1 MKYVSKAGLIGF
13 LLGLLIIVSGPRRI
27 IAPNLPARLND
38 ASSGVYA
45 DLMEKLI
52 REGHDQHYL
61 RRIYAPDQNIF
72 YQRLTRIN
80 IVQRERP
87 EPYRR
92 MYSQQAVQ
100 SIRDF
105 LAVNEESF
113 DTCEQKYGVDREVI
127 AAILFVESR
136 FGKVSGDNLVL
147 YVLSSMALAPEDW
160 NIKQLIENLDQE
172 LPDLSPEERAEKI
185 AWIRR
190 RARVKANWAYDELNT
205 LLQLRHTHR
214 IESERVKGSWAG
226 AFGIPQFVPTSFE
239 AYAVDGDE
247 NGTID
252 IYTVEDAIASVAN
265 YLYRNGWR
273 GTITR
278 EKIRTV
284 IWRYNHSRY
293 YVNLIE
299 DLAEAVSS

>member
-1 MKYVSKAGLIGF
+1 MKYSSKAGLIGF
-13 LLGLLIIVSGPRRI
+13 LLGLLVFTGPQRI
-27 IAPNLPARLND
+27 IAPNPPARLND

-52 REGHDQHYL
+52 REGHDQNYL
-61 RRIYAPDQNIF
+61 QRIYAPDQNIF
-72 YQRLTRIN
+72 YQRLTKIN
-80 IVQRERP
+80 IVQRERA

-100 SIRDF
+100 SIREF
-105 LAVNEESF
+105 LAAHEEIF
-113 DTCEQKYGVDREVI
+113 NICEQKYGVDREVI
-127 AAILFVESR
+127 ASILFVESR
-136 FGKVSGDNLVL
+136 FGQSSGDNLVL
-147 YVLSSMALAPEDW
+147 YVLSSMALAPTEW
-160 NIKQLIENLDQE
+160 NIKHLIEELDGE
-172 LPDLSPEERAEKI
+172 MPDLTPAERAEKI

-205 LLQLRHTHR
+205 LLRLRHSYR
-214 IESERVKGSWAG
+214 IESERVRGSWAG

-239 AYAVDGDE
+239 AYAVDGDG

-252 IYTVEDAIASVAN
+252 IYTIEDAIASVSN

-278 EKIRTV
+278 EKMRTV

-293 YVNLIE
+293 YVDLIE
-299 DLAEAVSS
+299 DLAGAVSS